1 MVVPVPESVSA
12 MRVSDA
18 DRGAVVDLLTRA
30 HAEGRLDLTEHSDR
44 TSRALAAK
52 TVADLGSLIEDLAPA
67 RIRGAS
73 SLAARAPGTGPVRAT
88 MSSTRREGV
97 WTVPRTLHVSAFMG
111 EARIDMSQAVFT
123 SPVVEVDASI
133 IMGEVKLDVPEGL
146 TVIDEATHIMS
157 EFKVRGALHSAP
169 DAPTIL
175 IKGSSIMG
183 GVIVKVRKG

>member
-1 MVVPVPESVSA
+1 MGVPEPESVNEL
-12 MRVSDA
+12 RVGDA
-18 DRGAVVDLLTRA
+18 DRGAVVELLTRA
-30 HAEGRLDLTEHSDR
+30 HAEGRLDLTEHSER
-44 TSRALAAK
+44 SARALSAR
-52 TVADLGSLIEDLAPA
+52 TVGDLSGLIEDLAPA
-67 RIRGAS
+67 RVS
-73 SLAARAPGTGPVRAT
+73 YAAAPAVGGGPVRAT
-88 MSSTRREGV
+88 LSTTRRGGV

-169 DAPTIL
+169 DAPTVL

>member
-1 MVVPVPESVSA
+1 MVVPVPESISA

-30 HAEGRLDLTEHSDR
+30 HAEGRLDLAEHSDR

-73 SLAARAPGTGPVRAT
+73 SLAARAPGTGPMRAT
-88 MSSTRREGV
+88 MSSTRREDV

-111 EARIDMSQAVFT
+111 EVRIDMTRAVFT
-123 SPVVEVDASI
+123 VPVVELDASV
-133 IMGEVKLDVPEGL
+133 IMGEVKLIVPEGVN
-146 TVIDEATHIMS
+146 VIDESTHIMS
-157 EFKVRGALHSAP
+157 EFKVKGSLRPAP
-169 DAPTIL
+169 DAPTIVVR
-175 IKGSSIMG
+175 GSSVMG
-183 GVIVKVRKG
+183 GITAKAPR